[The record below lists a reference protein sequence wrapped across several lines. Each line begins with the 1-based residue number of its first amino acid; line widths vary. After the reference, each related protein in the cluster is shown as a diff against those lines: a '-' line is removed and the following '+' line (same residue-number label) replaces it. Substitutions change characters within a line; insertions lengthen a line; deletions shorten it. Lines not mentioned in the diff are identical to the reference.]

1 MASTTPKPTRRSQ
14 PERSAATREALITAA
29 RPLFAAHG
37 FANVGTEAIVAA
49 AAVTRGAMYHQ
60 FADKTALFA
69 AVLETVEAGV
79 AEQLVERV
87 TTAGVTEPVA
97 AMRLAARA
105 WLDACAEPDVRRIV
119 LVDGPSVLGWARWR
133 ALCQRYVFRLVHD
146 LLAAA
151 MDTGRV
157 PRQPVAPL
165 THLLLGA
172 SDEAALYVAES
183 ADPDAARTEM
193 IAALDHLINGLTV
206 PSVAS

>member
-1 MASTTPKPTRRSQ
+1 MPSTTPKPTRRSQ
-14 PERSAATREALITAA
+14 PERSAATREALVTAA

-87 TTAGVTEPVA
+87 TAAGVTEPVA

-151 MDTGRV
+151 MDSGRV
-157 PRQPVAPL
+157 PRQPVVPL

-183 ADPDAARTEM
+183 PDPDAARTEM
-193 IAALDHLINGLTV
+193 TAALDHLINGLTT
-206 PSVAS
+206 PPPAE